1 MGAVDAVRRGT
12 EPTVT
17 TAWLIGIARHKL
29 VDHWR
34 RVEREQRRLQAV
46 ADEPAA
52 DADDEDPWD
61 AHLDVLAARDALEQL
76 GAHHRAA
83 LTLRYLD
90 GLRVPEV
97 AAVLGRT
104 VHATEALL
112 VRARRAFR
120 DVYEAGR
127 RCGRD
132 DRSVRAAPRRR
143 RAGPP
148 RSPLRRPPAR
158 PGRAPPLD
166 AADLP
171 TIPLPERT
179 TAMTDTATTAAATPD
194 ARRRRYPVHLRQPGR
209 RRDRLVRRR
218 ASAPSRPSATRATTA
233 ASATPS
239 STSAAPR

>member
-1 MGAVDAVRRGT
+1 MSVAASDPAAALLALYDNAVGEVYGYLLTRCRNRTVAEDVTSEVFMGAVDAVRRGT

-52 DADDEDPWD
+52 GADDEDPWD
-61 AHLDVLAARDALEQL
+61 AHLDVLAARDALERL

-90 GLRVPEV
+90 GLPVAEV

-104 VHATEALL
+104 LHATEALL

-120 DVYEAGR
+120 DAYEEGEE
-127 RCGRD
+127 
-132 DRSVRAAPRRR
+132 VRP
-143 RAGPP
+143 
-148 RSPLRRPPAR
+148 
-158 PGRAPPLD
+158 
-166 AADLP
+166 
-171 TIPLPERT
+171 
-179 TAMTDTATTAAATPD
+179 
-194 ARRRRYPVHLRQPGR
+194 
-209 RRDRLVRRR
+209 
-218 ASAPSRPSATRATTA
+218 
-233 ASATPS
+233 
-239 STSAAPR
+239 